1 MDFFL
6 CLQFPRSDAKSH
18 SQTHIQSHLNLALR
32 GLEATQHQVHE
43 LVTVVKDQSQQIER
57 QSQQIE
63 RQSQQIERMISK
75 DKEQSDQME
84 RQSQQIERQSGQIG
98 RLMSK
103 DKEQLEKM
111 ERLMSRV
118 EDQSQQIERLISK
131 DKKQSDKMERS
142 ISTVQSH
149 PPQREGRGPIKHI
162 LPTPFEWKLQRVLA
176 KTHVSKPFYLFEGG
190 YKYLLISTPVF
201 TGFSINVRVYIKVV
215 PGEFDEL
222 LSWPCKEKVR
232 VGYVE
237 QDVPSREFKS
247 DVIDFE
253 KGREPCHRPLNDN
266 YHEYRFVLQF
276 EAFAGTNILLRVNR
290 E

>member
-1 MDFFL
+1 MDLFL
-6 CLQFPRSDAKSH
+6 CLQFPRSEAKSH
-18 SQTHIQSHLNLALR
+18 SQTHIESHLNLALR

-43 LVTVVKDQSQQIER
+43 LVAVVKDQSQH
-57 QSQQIE
+57 
-63 RQSQQIERMISK
+63 
-75 DKEQSDQME
+75 
-84 RQSQQIERQSGQIG
+84 IERQSGQIE

-131 DKKQSDKMERS
+131 DKEQSDKMERS

-149 PPQREGRGPIKHI
+149 PPQREGRGPIKQI
-162 LPTPFEWKLQRVLA
+162 LTTPFEWKIHSIIA
-176 KTHVSKPFYLFEGG
+176 KNQVSKPFYLFERG
-190 YKYLLISTPVF
+190 YKYLLKITSVF
-201 TGFSINVRVYIKVV
+201 KQFSVDHEVRVYIKVV

-232 VGYVE
+232 VSWGK
-237 QDVPSREFKS
+237 QDVPFVVYKS

-253 KGREPCHRPLNDN
+253 NGREPCHRPLYDD
-266 YHEYRFVLQF
+266 YHEYRFVLDF
-276 EAFAGTNILLRVNR
+276 MAFMIANIFIRVNR

>member
-1 MDFFL
+1 MDLFL

-18 SQTHIQSHLNLALR
+18 SRTHIESHLNLALR
-32 GLEATQHQVHE
+32 GLQATQHQVHE

-75 DKEQSDQME
+75 DKEQSDQMG

-118 EDQSQQIERLISK
+118 EDQSQQIKRLMSK
-131 DKKQSDKMERS
+131 DKEQSDKMERS

-149 PPQREGRGPIKHI
+149 PLQREGRGPIKQI
-162 LPTPFEWKLQRVLA
+162 RPTPFEWKICIIR
-176 KTHVSKPFYLFEGG
+176 THNQVSKPFDLFERG
-190 YKYLLISTPVF
+190 YKYLLKITSAFKVLC
-201 TGFSINVRVYIKVV
+201 NVCVYIKVV

-232 VGYVE
+232 VAWVN
-237 QDVPSREFKS
+237 QDVPFGEHKS
-247 DVIDFE
+247 GVIDFE
-253 KGREPCHRPLNDN
+253 NGREPCHRPLNDD
-266 YHEYRFVLQF
+266 YHEYRFVLDF
-276 EAFAGTNILLRVNR
+276 MASGRANILIRVNR

>member
-1 MDFFL
+1 M
-6 CLQFPRSDAKSH
+6 
-18 SQTHIQSHLNLALR
+18 T
-32 GLEATQHQVHE
+32 
-43 LVTVVKDQSQQIER
+43 
-57 QSQQIE
+57 
-63 RQSQQIERMISK
+63 SK

-84 RQSQQIERQSGQIG
+84 RQSQQIERQSGQIE

-131 DKKQSDKMERS
+131 DKEQSKKMERS

-149 PPQREGRGPIKHI
+149 PPQKEGRGPIKQI
-162 LPTPFEWKLQRVLA
+162 LPTPFEWKIRIIIGQNQ
-176 KTHVSKPFYLFEGG
+176 VSKPFYLFERG
-190 YKYLLISTPVF
+190 YKYLLQIKPVSK
-201 TGFSINVRVYIKVV
+201 GYSVDVRVYIKVV

-232 VGYVE
+232 VAWVYQAELFGK
-237 QDVPSREFKS
+237 DKS

-253 KGREPCHRPLNDN
+253 KGREPCHRPLNDD
-266 YHEYRFVLQF
+266 YHTYRLVLCFVAA
-276 EAFAGTNILLRVNR
+276 EMGNILIKVNR